1 MLKNKQST
9 RSLIAFIVTWA
20 FAILTITGMVL
31 YIVPQGRVA
40 FWTHWSL
47 LGLSKEQW
55 ADVHM
60 IFGGIFII
68 AGIVHLYYNWKPF
81 KKFLVERIKGQL
93 QIKQEFV
100 VAMVFSIIIVA
111 MSVSHIP
118 PVSWVFDL
126 NQILKDS
133 WVTSPELEPPFG
145 HAEEVSLAGI
155 SRRMRL
161 DLEQAIEALKRKGY
175 QFNGPQD
182 SLEQI
187 AKANAITPMAVYEV
201 IRPYEKEEE
210 PVPDQGMT
218 IAEVENR
225 YAGTGLG
232 RKTLAEVCETIK
244 LTVSHCSQRLAAK
257 GFEISTEEKLKQ
269 AAERYEINPIDVL
282 KMLLVKDYKPDN
294 LYINSKTKSG
304 E

>member
-20 FAILTITGMVL
+20 FGILTVTGLVL

-40 FWTHWSL
+40 FWTHWAM
-47 LGLSKEQW
+47 LGLDKEQW
-55 ADVHM
+55 GDVHM
-60 IFGGIFII
+60 MFGGIFIV
-68 AGIVHLYYNWKPF
+68 AGIIHLYYNWKPF
-81 KKFLVERIKGQL
+81 KKFLSERVKGQL

-100 VAMVFSIIIVA
+100 VAMIFSITIVV

-126 NQILKDS
+126 NEALKNS

-155 SRRMRL
+155 SRRMGL
-161 DLEQAIEALKRKGY
+161 DLELAMTALKSKGF

-182 SLEQI
+182 SLEKI
-187 AKANAITPMAVYEV
+187 ANTNDTTPMAVYEV
-201 IRPYEKEEE
+201 IRIYEKNTE
-210 PVPDQGMT
+210 PVSGSVMT
-218 IAEVENR
+218 VAEVESR

-232 RKTLAEVCETIK
+232 RKTLSEVCESIK
-244 LTVSHCSQRLAAK
+244 LNVSSCSRRLVAK
-257 GFEISTEEKLKQ
+257 GFQIANDEKLKQ

-282 KMLLVKDYKPDN
+282 KMLLVSDYRP
-294 LYINSKTKSG
+294 
-304 E
+304 EV